1 MTPALRPIHFLH
13 SDLSISCTDT
23 ALLWSVSLALMLL
36 LAALSGV
43 TLGLNLLPRTDLR
56 DRNHA
61 GVAAVAASGPEFD
74 ARTA

>member
-1 MTPALRPIHFLH
+1 
-13 SDLSISCTDT
+13 
-23 ALLWSVSLALMLL
+23 MLL